1 MWTPAS
7 FLRYLRMPRPADEE
21 YALRAAAMDARS
33 EELDL
38 GHTAPDTERDYLDHL
53 PEDHELF
60 NTMDRDG
67 KPLKD

>member
-1 MWTPAS
+1 
-7 FLRYLRMPRPADEE
+7 
-21 YALRAAAMDARS
+21 MDARS